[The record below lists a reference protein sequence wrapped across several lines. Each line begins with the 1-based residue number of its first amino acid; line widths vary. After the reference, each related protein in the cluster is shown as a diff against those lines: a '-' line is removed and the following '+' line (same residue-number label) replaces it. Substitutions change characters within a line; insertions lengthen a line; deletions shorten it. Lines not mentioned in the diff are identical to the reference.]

1 MHLSRS
7 GTEKYSLAMMAFIM
21 ISVQTVTIDV
31 RSLCA
36 VFACNLFLPLQVVR
50 VVFSFKLEGIF
61 GEIGQLG
68 LI

>member
-1 MHLSRS
+1 
-7 GTEKYSLAMMAFIM
+7 MMVFIM

-36 VFACNLFLPLQVVR
+36 LFACKLFLPLVR